1 MLNYSVYLGFV
12 KKPIRLKDKNG
23 KAFLQNDLKVE
34 RPYRS
39 PSSGVLYDIIPFRLT
54 RQAAQRFA
62 DLYARRRES
71 RDAIVLAGRMTT
83 IETANQQRINIL
95 DVNEFYIPGIGQE
108 EKGKSEAEK
117 P

>member
-12 KKPIRLKDKNG
+12 KKPIRLKDKHG

-39 PSSGVLYDIIPFRLT
+39 PNSGVLYDTIPFRLT
-54 RQAAQRFA
+54 GQAAQRFA
-62 DLYARRRES
+62 DLYARRTER

-83 IETANQQRINIL
+83 IETADQQRINIL
-95 DVNEFYIPGIGQE
+95 DVNEFYIPGIGSN
-108 EKGKSEAEK
+108 GNMKSETETT
-117 P
+117 